1 MKKIEQLFRKVLT
14 FAIIAFSSTQLFAQ
28 HEILVPSNANFY
40 DIIIGDTLEEGG
52 RRDPLA
58 VYVLKRGDVYRVDR
72 TMNIN
77 FNLNLIG
84 EDGDDATSMP
94 AVLIPMKNEISQGYP
109 WSYINVVG
117 SNLTTNIKNII
128 FQGVPSDYE
137 HKVTGT
143 IATVAILE
151 TGDNG
156 RLLLDRVVIT
166 GFKNAGVN
174 DSSKGGYAKVTNCTF
189 RNIGEPKDQWGGTAF
204 GHWDNLGLLD
214 SLIFQNNTFFNVGC
228 RVITAGD
235 NDLHNYVLIEHN
247 TFFGSTTGF
256 SSPGMEN
263 NVNSIVRNNIFV
275 GTHGQGLMKSEEPL
289 WGPKTEDGELLGGPA
304 LISIDTVRGV
314 TAVLMRDSLGL
325 TEADRVITLQNN
337 LNWWPTKLVEAWKTL
352 DKDGGA
358 VIEPKYITPRS
369 KQMIA
374 QVSGM
379 TLVGG
384 ITDVNPGFDVATEE
398 GLVDI
403 IVDWVWNKRRTTD
416 WTGYYRLFDKEEN
429 MFRLEWPLPENLAY
443 TNAALANASTE
454 GLHLGDL
461 NWFPED
467 KAIWKAGPA
476 ALKSNVAS
484 DLELSSYPNPF
495 TDVANINYVLTASDN
510 ICLTVFDA
518 LGKKVHVL
526 VDQFQPA
533 GIYNVS
539 FDASGVAAGIYFVQ
553 LESGSFSTTKRVVLT
568 R

>member
-1 MKKIEQLFRKVLT
+1 MKKIEQLFRRALT
-14 FAIIAFSSTQLFAQ
+14 VAIIVFSSTQLFAQ
-28 HEILVPSNANFY
+28 HELLVPADANFY
-40 DIIIGDTLEEGG
+40 DIIIGDTIDNGA

-94 AVLIPMKNEISQGYP
+94 AVLIPMKNEVSQSYP
-109 WSYINVVG
+109 WSYINIIG
-117 SNLTTNIKNII
+117 DNLTTTIENII
-128 FQGVPSDYE
+128 FQGIPSDYE
-137 HKVTGT
+137 HKVTGN

-151 TGDNG
+151 TGDYG

-189 RNIGEPKDQWGGTAF
+189 RNIGEAKDQWGGTAF

-275 GTHGQGLMKSEEPL
+275 GTHGQGLMKSEEAL
-289 WGPKTEDGELLGGPA
+289 WGQKTPEGELLGGPA

-314 TAVLMRDSLGL
+314 TAILMRDSLGL

-337 LNWWPTKLVEAWKTL
+337 LNWWPEKLVEAWKTL

-358 VIEPKYITPRS
+358 VIEPKYMTIRS
-369 KQMIA
+369 EQMIA
-374 QVSGM
+374 QIPGM
-379 TLVGG
+379 TLTGG
-384 ITDVNPGFDVATEE
+384 ITDVDPGFDAATED

-416 WTGYYRLFDKEEN
+416 WAGYFRLFDKEEN

-443 TNAALANASTE
+443 TNAALATASTE

-467 KAIWKAGPA
+467 KAIWEAIPSGI
-476 ALKSNVAS
+476 KSNTVIEI
-484 DLELSSYPNPF
+484 ELSCYPNPF
-495 TDVANINYVLTASDN
+495 TDATNISYTLTKSEN
-510 ICLTVFDA
+510 VSLTVYDA
-518 LGKKVHVL
+518 LGKRVNVL
-526 VDQFQPA
+526 VDQFQSV
-533 GIYNVS
+533 GDYIVG
-539 FDASGVAAGIYFVQ
+539 FDGSSISSGVYFLK
-553 LESGSFSTTKRVVLT
+553 LESASFSSTKQMVLAK
-568 R
+568 